1 MLNNSVDGKL
11 DHQQHV
17 NVFVDWK
24 QVKFQKSYNFPGNTN
39 FKRLP
44 LDLLNI
50 KLKLFVLKIRVSLLF
65 LLSIQYENIPPLEQV
80 FNKGKHKNIAGLP
93 QPVSP
98 PQLILVHCIYLA
110 AININPYQLQLHL
123 LAAGSFTESHFQELV
138 FNRAH

>member
-24 QVKFQKSYNFPGNTN
+24 QVKFQKSYNFPGNTTLRG
-39 FKRLP
+39 FCLIY
-44 LDLLNI
+44 LTLNLIVYI
-50 KLKLFVLKIRVSLLF
+50 KNMCFITFSTKHP
-65 LLSIQYENIPPLEQV
+65 IQNIPPLEQV

-123 LAAGSFTESHFQELV
+123 LAAGSFTESHFQEHI